1 MRTILLTTAA
11 VAAMALALAPLPAA
25 AADESVPAATTL
37 GGLPLGPLPPPDGSL
52 PLSAVSAPPLMLSLQ
67 APEDARLPLATGS
80 LTPVHPGGAPG
91 LADDE
96 TRTLGTRL
104 TLGQPLGFDALG
116 GAVDWQ
122 AAATVEPGPQGEA
135 YGLSLSIG
143 SIAGGGPLP
152 PSDLRMGLTYG
163 TAPDTGEQGVVL
175 DFSYRF

>member
-1 MRTILLTTAA
+1 MTIRTILFPAA
-11 VAAMALALAPLPAA
+11 LAAMALALAPLSAA
-25 AADESVPAATTL
+25 AADESVPATTL
-37 GGLPLGPLPPPDGSL
+37 GGLPLYPPPLPDGAL
-52 PLSAVSAPPLMLSLQ
+52 PLSAVSPPPLMLSLQ

-80 LTPVHPGGAPG
+80 LSPTHPGGAPG
-91 LADDE
+91 MADDE
-96 TRTLGTRL
+96 SRTLGTRL

-116 GAVDWQ
+116 GSVDWQ